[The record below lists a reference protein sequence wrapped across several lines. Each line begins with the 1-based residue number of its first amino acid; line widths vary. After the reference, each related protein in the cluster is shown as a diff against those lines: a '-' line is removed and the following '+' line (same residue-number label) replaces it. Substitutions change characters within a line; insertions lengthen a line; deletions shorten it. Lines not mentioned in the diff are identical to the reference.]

1 MNHASIQTPPCGEII
16 ITYIH
21 AVIESK
27 YFKYKTYNS
36 EKGTEF
42 TSSTIKIASVMT
54 LEQILYLVDDRS
66 FYQTDPNKEFENY
79 V

>member
-1 MNHASIQTPPCGEII
+1 MQ
-16 ITYIH
+16 
-21 AVIESK
+21 SK